1 MKKTLLAAAVLAACA
16 GTVSAQTN
24 VTIYG
29 LVDIGVARE
38 DNGAPAGAAWRLD
51 SGIQSGSRLGF
62 RGTENLGG
70 GLSAIFVLENGFNTD
85 TGALGQGGRLFGRQ
99 SYVGL
104 NGGFG
109 SIRAGRQYNPIH
121 NTLDLI
127 DPFGTGLAGDITRGW
142 INNYGTRTDNTLS
155 YTLPEMG
162 GFNGQVLYGLGEVA
176 GSNRTGSS
184 LGLNAGYAQGPINVQ
199 LAHHRQTLAA
209 AGTGATATGAG
220 DVKTTM
226 LGGTYD
232 FKIAKAHAAYAV
244 NKGDRTGALLDTR
257 DMMLGVSVPVGAAG
271 TILADYIRK
280 NDRRIAD
287 ADSSMVAVG
296 YLYSLSKRTNL
307 YTSYSRTEND
317 RRASVNAAAP
327 GATDTLF
334 NVGVRHKF

>member
-1 MKKTLLAAAVLAACA
+1 MKKTVLAGAVLAACA
-16 GTVSAQTN
+16 GAVSAQTN

-29 LVDIGVARE
+29 LVDVGVARE

-62 RGTENLGG
+62 RGTEELGG
-70 GLSAIFVLENGFNTD
+70 GLSAIFMLENGFNPDAGT
-85 TGALGQGGRLFGRQ
+85 AAQGGRLFGRQ
-99 SYVGL
+99 AFVGL

-109 SIRAGRQYNPIH
+109 SVRAGRQYNPIH

-142 INNYGTRTDNTLS
+142 FNNYGTRTDNSLT
-155 YTLPEMG
+155 YTLPKLG
-162 GFNGQVLYGLGEVA
+162 GFNGQLLYGLGEVA
-176 GSNRTGSS
+176 GSTRTGSS

-199 LAHHRQTLAA
+199 LAHHRQSLAA
-209 AGTGATATGAG
+209 SGTGATAVGAG

-226 LGGTYD
+226 LGATYD
-232 FKIAKAHAAYAV
+232 FKIVKAHAAYGW

-257 DMMLGVSVPVGAAG
+257 DMMLGVSVPVGASG
-271 TILADYIRK
+271 TVLADYIRK
-280 NDRRIAD
+280 SDQRIAD
-287 ADSSMVAVG
+287 ADSNMVAVG
-296 YLYSLSKRTNL
+296 YLYALSKRTNL

-334 NVGVRHKF
+334 NVGVRHRF